1 MKALLRRVV
10 RKIRLA
16 DEYYPG
22 LPANPWDA
30 VSLLR
35 REVKEYEDEVF
46 RQEISVDAA
55 LSELVDVIVV
65 AVRSYLMIQKWAD
78 GKQIVPRRKKT

>member
-10 RKIRLA
+10 RAIRLA

-30 VSLLR
+30 EHFLR
-35 REVKEYEDEVF
+35 VEVREFAAEID
-46 RQEISVDAA
+46 RQEIYVDAA

-78 GKQIVPRRKKT
+78 GKQVVPRRKKT